1 MLVIYIYI
9 IINKF
14 CFEKKWYLIFFF
26 FKKIFLDSIFS
37 YDGLILNDI
46 GFDGGILILM

>member
-1 MLVIYIYI
+1 M
-9 IINKF
+9 
-14 CFEKKWYLIFFF
+14 IFDFL
-26 FKKIFLDSIFS
+26 KKIFLDSILS